1 MNSDEHVAR
10 PVYIAT
16 LAPDRRRN
24 VARPAERFPV
34 TDVCNVKMRHVA
46 HCTQNSIR
54 PIGKARRD
62 CDARLSAER

>member
-1 MNSDEHVAR
+1 MNSDERVAR
-10 PVYIAT
+10 PVYIDAR
-16 LAPDRRRN
+16 ARRRRN
-24 VARPAERFPV
+24 VAQPAERFPV